1 MSALVVFWAIG
12 GPVGTGLVVVDAG
25 ATVAK
30 SVVPVRA
37 AGSICMVKVLML
49 VEVARRS
56 REARTGWLRPSS
68 K

>member
-1 MSALVVFWAIG
+1 MSALVVFGAIG

-25 ATVAK
+25 AK

-37 AGSICMVKVLML
+37 AGSICMVKVLIL
-49 VEVARRS
+49 IEVARRS